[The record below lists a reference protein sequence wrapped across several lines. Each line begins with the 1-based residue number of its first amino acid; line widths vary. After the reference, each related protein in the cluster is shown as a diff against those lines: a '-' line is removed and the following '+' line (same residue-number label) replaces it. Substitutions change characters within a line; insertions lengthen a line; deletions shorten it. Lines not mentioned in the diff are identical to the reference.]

1 MLFTN
6 PQYPT
11 KISERLFIGNLSV
24 GSDKEQLKT
33 LGITHILICASLLDP
48 PYPKVYLT

>member
-11 KISERLFIGNLSV
+11 KISEKLYIGNLSV
-24 GSDKEQLKT
+24 ASDKEQLKA
-33 LGITHILICASLLDP
+33 LGITHIMICASLLDP
-48 PYPKVYLT
+48 PYPQV

>member
-11 KISERLFIGNLSV
+11 KISEKLYIGNLSV
-24 GSDKEQLKT
+24 ASDKEQLKA
-33 LGITHILICASLLDP
+33 LGITHIMICASLLDP
-48 PYPKVYLT
+48 PYPKV